1 MTQFLG
7 TIVNKLDSKGRVS
20 VPAGFRSAL
29 DRLGG
34 DLVLRPSHSEP
45 CIECWPQLMFERLA
59 EQLDR
64 LPAFSA
70 EQADLAHSL
79 FARAHAC
86 RHDAEGRILLPETM
100 VAHAQ
105 LSGTVAFVGLGR
117 VFQLWDPAAAERRTQ
132 GGAQR
137 AREQSLTL
145 PPNPEPR
152 A

>member
-20 VPAGFRSAL
+20 VPAGFRTAL
-29 DRLGG
+29 ERLGG

-45 CIECWPQLMFERLA
+45 CIECWPQAVFDRLA

-79 FARAHAC
+79 FARAHPC
-86 RHDAEGRILLPETM
+86 RHDNEGRILLPGSLAE
-100 VAHAQ
+100 HAG
-105 LSGTVAFVGLGR
+105 LNGAVAFVGLGR
-117 VFQLWDPAAAERRTQ
+117 VFQLWDPAAAERRTAS
-132 GGAQR
+132 GAQR
-137 AREQSLTL
+137 ARELSLTL